1 MVKIGVVGSISTD
14 FVVEAQ
20 RRPLVGETV
29 YGNDFGTSFGGKG
42 ANQAVAAARLGG
54 EVFMA
59 GSVGDDSFGSSL
71 LNNLQAN
78 NIDTQSV
85 KKSQDMPSGSAI
97 ITIAEGDN
105 SIIYVAGANDNYKP
119 EDVDQIADLI
129 STLDI
134 VIVQN
139 ETPIDSIER
148 LIEYCNHY
156 KVPIIANPAPA
167 RAFSSKSLKKI
178 DFLTPNETEFE
189 LLYPNEDMED
199 VLKKNANKLIIT
211 LGSKGAVFYDGNEI
225 LLVPSYKPSSIE
237 DTTGA
242 GDTFNG
248 ALAVAI
254 ANNFRLYEAIK
265 FANLAASISIQKKG
279 AQGGSPTIKQ
289 MREHE
294 HYEEKWDIK

>member
-1 MVKIGVVGSISTD
+1 MTKIGVVGSISTD
-14 FVVEAQ
+14 FVVEAK

-59 GSVGDDSFGSSL
+59 GSVGDDSFGGL
-71 LNNLQAN
+71 LLDNLRAN
-78 NIDTQSV
+78 DIDTRAV
-85 KKSQDMPSGSAI
+85 KVSHNIPSGSAI

-105 SIIYVAGANDNYKP
+105 SIIYVAGANDNYQS
-119 EDVDQIADLI
+119 EDIDEIAELI
-129 STLDI
+129 STFDI

-139 ETPIDSIER
+139 ETPIDSIET
-148 LIEYCNHY
+148 LIDYCNQY
-156 KVPIIANPAPA
+156 QVPIIVNPAPA
-167 RAFSSKSLKKI
+167 RAFTAETLEKI

-189 LLYPNEDMED
+189 LLYPNENMED
-199 VLKKNANKLIIT
+199 VLKRNANKLIIT
-211 LGSKGAVFYDGNEI
+211 LGSKGAIFYDGQEI
-225 LLVPSYKPSSIE
+225 QLIPSYKPTVIE

-254 ANNFRLYEAIK
+254 ANKFELNEAIK

-279 AQGGSPTIKQ
+279 AQGGSPTMKQ
-289 MREHE
+289 MKEHE
-294 HYEEKWDIK
+294 FYEEKWNIS